1 MAAEEEEFGVLEPM
15 RLWLENGEIAAAAA
29 AEAATLAA
37 TLAAANAAEAAEA
50 AAAEFVPAEVRL
62 VKDLRGLAL
71 LKSALL
77 PEFDTS
83 ETVPGV
89 SVSVRVEGVD
99 LLQSNWTC
107 CVVKT
112 ASLRARSKNN
122 CKSWEKKPPKHPN
135 IQNIQKI
142 K

>member
-1 MAAEEEEFGVLEPM
+1 MLEAEVAAEEEEFGVLEPM

-37 TLAAANAAEAAEA
+37 ANAAEAAAE
-50 AAAEFVPAEVRL
+50 AAEFVPAEVRL

-122 CKSWEKKPPKHPN
+122 CKS
-135 IQNIQKI
+135 
-142 K
+142 

>member
-122 CKSWEKKPPKHPN
+122 CKSCEKSPQN